1 MVTRLN
7 PNETWAHEYAGLS
20 TDTKPT
26 ELVPNGSTFVEM
38 DTQKFYAFDAANSTW
53 IEQ

>member
-7 PNETWAHEYAGLS
+7 PNETWAHEYVGLKD
-20 TDTKPT
+20 DTKPT
-26 ELVPNGSTFVEM
+26 TDVPNGSTFVAM
-38 DTQKFYAFDAANSTW
+38 DEQKLYAFDEENSTW